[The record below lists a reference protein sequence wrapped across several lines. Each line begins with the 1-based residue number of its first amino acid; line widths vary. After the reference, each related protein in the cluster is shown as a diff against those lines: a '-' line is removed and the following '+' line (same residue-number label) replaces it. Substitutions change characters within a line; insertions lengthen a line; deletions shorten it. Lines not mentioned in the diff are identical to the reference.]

1 MTLQLSL
8 IVTPTRGYTYD
19 DLRAIAHAVEDAGMS
34 TLWIADH
41 FFGGEGFPDRN
52 CLEAWTLI
60 AALARDTTRL
70 RLGTM
75 VTAQSYR
82 NPALLAKTVASV
94 DHISGGRIEFG
105 VGAGWKENEYRA
117 YGYDFP
123 RAGVRV
129 DQLRETLEICRRM
142 WAEERATYRGRH
154 YRIVDAVC
162 APKPAQRPHPPITI
176 GGGKPRVMRL
186 AARYADAFNLDHR
199 GGTPTPDDWQDARQA
214 LAEACRE
221 VGRDPGAL
229 RLSHWNEAEIGTPE
243 ASGEAAGK
251 LSGGPDA
258 LLAALGGYAAAGVA
272 EVQLSL
278 PYGRELEMVRI
289 LASDVVPRLS

>member
-1 MTLQLSL
+1 MQLSL

-19 DLRAIAHAVEDAGMS
+19 DLRAIARAVEDAGMS

-70 RLGTM
+70 RIGTM

-105 VGAGWKENEYRA
+105 VGAGWKENEYHA
-117 YGYDFP
+117 YGYEFP
-123 RAGVRV
+123 AAGVRV
-129 DQLRETLEICRRM
+129 DQLVETLEICRRM
-142 WAEERATYRGRH
+142 WTEDRASYRGRH
-154 YRIVDAVC
+154 HRIVEAVC
-162 APKPAQRPHPPITI
+162 APKPAQQPHPPITI
-176 GGGKPRVMRL
+176 GGGKPRVMRA

-199 GGTPTPDDWQDARQA
+199 GGTPTPDDWRRARGMLADACA
-214 LAEACRE
+214 E
-221 VGRDPGAL
+221 VGRDPATL
-229 RLSHWNEAEIGTPE
+229 RLSHWHDAEIGAKAEDPR
-243 ASGEAAGK
+243 ADGRIAG
-251 LSGGPDA
+251 DA
-258 LLAALGGYAAAGVA
+258 DQVLAAIGEYAAAGIA

-278 PYGRELEMVRI
+278 PYAREVEM
-289 LASDVVPRLS
+289 LAVAAAEIVPRLR

>member
-1 MTLQLSL
+1 
-8 IVTPTRGYTYD
+8 
-19 DLRAIAHAVEDAGMS
+19 MS

-60 AALARDTTRL
+60 AALARDTSRL

-129 DQLRETLEICRRM
+129 DQLVETLEICRRM
-142 WAEERATYRGRH
+142 WTEERATYRGRH
-154 YRIVDAVC
+154 YRVTDAVC
-162 APKPAQRPHPPITI
+162 APKPAQQPHPPITI
-176 GGGKPRVMRL
+176 GGRQPRVMRA
-186 AARYADAFNLDHR
+186 AARYADAFNLGHA
-199 GGTPTPDDWQDARQA
+199 GGTPTPDEWREARRSLADACSA
-214 LAEACRE
+214 
-221 VGRDPGAL
+221 VGRDPSTL
-229 RLSHWNEAEIGTPE
+229 RLSHW
-243 ASGEAAGK
+243 SEAAIGANGEPSD
-251 LSGGPDA
+251 LGGQLVGDGDQ
-258 LLAALGGYAAAGVA
+258 LLAALGDYAAAGVG
-272 EVQLSL
+272 EIQLAL
-278 PYGRELEMVRI
+278 PYGREVAMTEMV
-289 LASDVVPRLS
+289 AAQVVPRLS